1 MRGLII
7 MYAKFF
13 ASFGK
18 SSSVESM
25 FGEFMEFPDRI
36 SEIFDI
42 IVDYPDSN
50 CALLD
55 LKVCKVGRVANNFDT
70 DPIGVPRKS

>member
-1 MRGLII
+1 MII

-50 CALLD
+50 SALLD
-55 LKVCKVGRVANNFDT
+55 LKVCKVSRVTNDHDT
-70 DPIGVPRKS
+70 YPVGVPWKS

>member
-1 MRGLII
+1 MII

-13 ASFGK
+13 ANFGK
-18 SSSVESM
+18 SSSVESI
-25 FGEFMEFPDRI
+25 FGELMELPDRI

-50 CALLD
+50 CSLLD
-55 LKVCKVGRVANNFDT
+55 LKVCKVDRVAIDFDT
-70 DPIGVPRKS
+70 GPIGVPWKS